1 LNPVLQVDKEKWETF
16 LSEFSELA
24 KNYEL
29 ILSKLDL
36 ALGQIEVE
44 RERNRQL
51 TAKGREVLLEV
62 RMAVEKLCKETEDAL
77 DE

>member
-1 LNPVLQVDKEKWETF
+1 MNPVLQVDKEKWETF